1 MNKYRLLYSETSRN
15 QILKLHPELKSI
27 IRKRLDALQIE
38 PFIGKQ
44 LERELSGYRSLRA
57 RRFRIIY
64 QLNEAADLIQ
74 IHHVGHRKDIYEL
87 FAEQADRSI
96 GLFGE

>member
-57 RRFRIIY
+57 SRFRIIY
-64 QLNEAADLIQ
+64 KLDKAANLIQ
-74 IHHVGHRKDIYEL
+74 IHYVGHRKDIYEL
-87 FAEQADRSI
+87 FAEQIDRSP
-96 GLFGE
+96 GL

>member
-15 QILKLHPELKSI
+15 QILKLHLELKSI

-57 RRFRIIY
+57 KRFRIIY
-64 QLNEAADLIQ
+64 QLNEAANLIQ

>member
-27 IRKRLDALQIE
+27 IRKRLDTIQIE
-38 PFIGKQ
+38 PFIGKK

-64 QLNEAADLIQ
+64 KLDEAAELIQ
-74 IHHVGHRKDIYEL
+74 IHYVGHRKDIYEL
-87 FAEQADRSI
+87 FAEQSDRST
-96 GLFGE
+96 GF